1 MSEQMK
7 QEIMKAHIYGLS
19 EKEISE
25 ANGITVSEVREA
37 LADKEAIEEK
47 RKFMMESGWLQA

>member
-37 LADKEAIEEK
+37 LADKEAIEDK
-47 RKFMMESGWLQA
+47 RKFILESGWMQA

>member
-19 EKEISE
+19 EKAISE

-37 LADKEAIEEK
+37 LADKEAIEDK
-47 RKFMMESGWLQA
+47 RKFILESGWMQA

>member
-37 LADKEAIEEK
+37 LADKEAIEDK
-47 RKFMMESGWLQA
+47 RKFMLESGWMQA

>member
-47 RKFMMESGWLQA
+47 CKFMMESGWLQA

>member
-7 QEIMKAHIYGLS
+7 QEIMKAHIYGLD
-19 EKEISE
+19 EKLIAE

-37 LADKEAIEEK
+37 LADKEAVEDK
-47 RKFMMESGWLQA
+47 RNFMLESGWIQA

>member
-19 EKEISE
+19 EKAISE

-37 LADKEAIEEK
+37 LADKEAIEDK
-47 RKFMMESGWLQA
+47 RNFMLESGWMQA

>member
-1 MSEQMK
+1 MK

-37 LADKEAIEEK
+37 LADKEAIEDK
-47 RKFMMESGWLQA
+47 RNFMLESGWMQA